1 MSNFSYLFEN
11 MDRSRRLEKE
21 NEDKQAMEAI
31 ANGMNIDE
39 NFWQNFMM
47 VLNNTEALSS
57 LLGIPAIKLNKWRS
71 RVSKYLTK
79 YLEDS
84 GEDFDVKRKRKFVD
98 VSDFE

>member
-1 MSNFSYLFEN
+1 

>member
-57 LLGIPAIKLNKWRS
+57 LLGVPAIKLNKWRS